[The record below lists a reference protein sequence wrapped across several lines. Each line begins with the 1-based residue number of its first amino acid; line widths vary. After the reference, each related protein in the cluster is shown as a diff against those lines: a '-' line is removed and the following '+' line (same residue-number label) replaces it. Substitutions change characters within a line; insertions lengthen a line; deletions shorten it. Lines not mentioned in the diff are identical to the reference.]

1 MLFCRQTRGG
11 NHRKWGA
18 IFVLWQ
24 ACKTPNWNGIDSW
37 LMVGVFGKLLS
48 QDFFLAV
55 SRDNKEVYLVCI
67 GKLVLVVV
75 VPQDILIIDI
85 IGTEVLC
92 MDDHTQAGLLRFF
105 KDRLT
110 DVGFPIQNHQ
120 IFFGQLKGLHEVADQ
135 FLATNQIT
143 IWETVDFAAICHLHA
158 VGNRPVLIV
167 KPALNQVG
175 LVVLG
180 NEVLRTIAGIGEIIL
195 SHQNSS
201 RHVLAAFDIGTVF
214 CAQVAGQKVVLILIK
229 EALDLTID
237 FFTSRFSGKSC

>member
-1 MLFCRQTRGG
+1 
-11 NHRKWGA
+11 
-18 IFVLWQ
+18 
-24 ACKTPNWNGIDSW
+24 
-37 LMVGVFGKLLS
+37 MVGVFGKLLS

-55 SRDNKEVYLVCI
+55 RRNNKEVHLVCI

-195 SHQNSS
+195 SHQDPS
-201 RHVLAAFDIGTVF
+201 RHILATLYIRTVF
-214 CAQVAGQKVVLILIK
+214 
-229 EALDLTID
+229 
-237 FFTSRFSGKSC
+237 